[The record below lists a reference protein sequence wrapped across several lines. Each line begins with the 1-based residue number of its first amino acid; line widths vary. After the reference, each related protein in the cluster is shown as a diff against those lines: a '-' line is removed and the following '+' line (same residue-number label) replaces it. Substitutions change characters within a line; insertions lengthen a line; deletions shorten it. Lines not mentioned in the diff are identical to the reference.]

1 MSEEYTVEKNSHGHY
16 LLYSGGAC
24 AEKAVTHRQAE
35 ALRKKFFEE
44 VGLWL
49 DSETGA
55 LVVVDTWYDG
65 GANVVRDRDVYFGDM
80 DTTGVDGQI
89 VRRWRESLVPPPRM
103 PEVGEVWRVTLQD
116 ESEHNVVVRHRWIDD
131 SLVFVGIPGAALT
144 DVEDIPPDRRRI
156 VADADGNVVQDV

>member
-1 MSEEYTVEKNSHGHY
+1 MSEEYTVENSHGQYHLY
-16 LLYSGGAC
+16 LGGAYSG
-24 AEKAVTHRQAE
+24 KAVTPQQAE

-44 VGLWL
+44 AGLWL

-55 LVVVDTWYDG
+55 LVVVDTWDDW
-65 GANVVRDRDVYFGDM
+65 GANVVRGRDVYYGGV

-89 VRRWRESLVPPPRM
+89 VRRWRESLVPPPRR

-116 ESEHNVVVRHRWIDD
+116 ESEHNVVVRRRWIDD
-131 SLVFVGIPGAALT
+131 SLVFVGIPGATLT

-156 VADADGNVVQDV
+156 VADANGNMVQDV

>member
-24 AEKAVTHRQAE
+24 AEKAVTPRQAE

-44 VGLWL
+44 AGLWL

-55 LVVVDTWYDG
+55 LVVVDSWKDG
-65 GANVVRDRDVYFGDM
+65 SAYVIQGHKAYVGDM
-80 DTTGVDGQI
+80 YTTRVDGQI
-89 VRRWRESLVPPPRM
+89 VRRWRESLEPAPRM
-103 PEVGEVWRVTLQD
+103 PAVGEVWRVTLQA
-116 ESEHNVVVRHRWIDD
+116 ESEHNVVVRRRWIDD
-131 SLVFVGIPGAALT
+131 SLVCVGIPGAALT

>member
-1 MSEEYTVEKNSHGHY
+1 MSEEYTVEKSHGHY
-16 LLYSGGAC
+16 ILTYSGGAH
-24 AEKAVTHRQAE
+24 AEKAVTPRQAE

-44 VGLWL
+44 AGVWQ

-55 LVVVDTWYDG
+55 LVVVDSWDDW
-65 GANVVRDRDVYFGDM
+65 GANVVRGRDVYYGGV

-103 PEVGEVWRVTLQD
+103 PQVGEVWRVTLQD
-116 ESEHNVVVRHRWIDD
+116 ESEHNVVVRRRWIDD

-156 VADADGNVVQDV
+156 VADADGNVVQDA